1 MKLLHNRKFKYYDK
15 NVNNVDMV
23 NYIKTVMAN
32 NFIEEIYSLCL
43 EYPEQFEQALNEI
56 KYLYSKE
63 LNSFV
68 YPPSDFVKYKHQT
81 SSYGLLTHRCRF
93 CDFVT
98 AVPVLLYTVHVCYC

>member
-1 MKLLHNRKFKYYDK
+1 MKLLHNREFKYYDK
-15 NVNNVDMV
+15 NADSVDMV

-43 EYPEQFEQALNEI
+43 DYPEQFKQALNEI

-68 YPPSDFVKYKHQT
+68 YPPNDFVKYKQ
-81 SSYGLLTHRCRF
+81 GKEQLLK
-93 CDFVT
+93 V
-98 AVPVLLYTVHVCYC
+98 A